1 MDSASTCFSLCVVT
15 YDGLDQSTA
24 QTLARTTTSVQRLVD
39 SLSPSLTP
47 RVALRPPEPLVT
59 HTHGRFEVNYA
70 CAIAGQAEAVSAA
83 RTLLLAAN
91 PTTTT
96 VTLKTNKRLI
106 LNHNDEMKPFVKSK
120 LDAIMA
126 ASNTQITCQES
137 SSSLGGAHLPPPPSP
152 SLSQSSNGS
161 TANQAQQHSIPQQQ
175 QQQHAHQPQQHQ
187 PNAHQNTHLPDRM
200 DVEIMGTWAD
210 IEHSARLQTL
220 IFLDELNGFTSK
232 SVELAFE
239 SYPIITGRKRA
250 VLNRIMEDSGGANI
264 YLPNP
269 LAVCVAGGVKHLIS
283 HASTIAA
290 RNETEENVKN
300 CIHVTGPASIVDMAI
315 SKIQHLMATKKQSL
329 IRKQVRLIRR
339 KIDWLLTSKRDQVRK
354 IMYDNG
360 VHLQIPPLGSASS
373 SVAVIGDNTI
383 YIERA
388 IRALMELVCEF
399 YMATIHVDPST
410 PTTALS
416 STKTSLPKIS
426 QSARCEIITNN
437 QGLEIYGTEF
447 AVKTAVRLICEL
459 GVLSSHIR
467 EIKFRLE
474 LPLEHKEFINGK
486 KSGKINK
493 ITKSCGCNIVFH
505 EDLNEY
511 NMVIDVMHQG
521 YASAME
527 GLKMLEDEL
536 PAEMSFFIPET
547 YHKRIIGVGG
557 KNIQRIMKKH
567 GVYVKFS
574 NAEEFALLGGY
585 HENKDNVIARTPA
598 KNSENLDLLKE
609 AVFEVVAFQSDVSVS
624 LSIPRVLHRSV
635 KGQHGLVV
643 SGIERGFGC
652 KIVWPDK
659 ESGSD
664 DIKVVGQETA
674 VLQAK
679 AELLNLVPD
688 VNSFPIPYSNPAIH
702 EIQSDEFRHSVKD
715 ALQRELGAEIY
726 INTPDPQ
733 SAPLIENSPPMGSG
747 SSAASSVSGGG
758 GQPSVSVSVLEI
770 TFIVYSPRGT
780 GAFETVKKRV
790 FEFLDAKQVSVKQEP
805 KPEVAASFAKLS
817 PPKTYDSFQ
826 HFNSKLL
833 SSVASAAGGEY
844 SYNTSYSLF
853 EPPAPVAV
861 GSAGTNSGNT
871 MFNPPNLKN
880 VFENAGG
887 VSGHAQ
893 SNNAS
898 TNNMPPRIQTSNAT
912 SAGTLH
918 HYPLQQRSQAFAP
931 MSAGVGM
938 NLHSPFGP
946 PLSGMPMDARPW
958 PQSAHPSSTFSQ
970 VGGGAAVG
978 NGMMSAGANHA
989 EVFGNGIFAHSDF
1002 SPVGVAGAAF
1012 GGGPRS
1018 ALPVSLNGAS
1028 VDGQFMFGGDS
1039 AGGDASP
1046 MLAEQFSG
1054 MQLNRNIGVGSG
1066 SNTGPE
1072 EKRKMSISKLSIG
1085 ESEADNE
1092 NVTFGAEVI
1101 WQLLYMDSNQSN
1113 QLDVFLTSLDLASHI
1128 GSFKTQL
1135 IDFNTLLTF
1144 NDADLIK
1151 VGLKAFGARRRLINA
1166 IRRFNQEKFARHSN
1180 QQFSSSIQ
1188 STGSSRQQPQ
1198 QQRQQDQGPQG
1209 QLPPVPQSPL
1219 QHHIHLQQQQQQ
1231 QQPPHPAGH
1240 SNFLYNMHNATHS
1253 HQQQQLTQPPHQLLT
1268 PSSTMFDFTILQ
1280 QGGPQQLSPTQKPL
1294 MPPPGLVIPQQQPGS
1309 GHSAQSL
1316 SMTAAFHTQYQQQY
1330 PHLGGIG
1337 GVHLSSGQSQQQQQ
1351 HHHQQAGLLPQHQL
1365 PSPAGPSSPVVGSY
1379 SNAARGVGGNG
1390 NVTQ

>member
-1 MDSASTCFSLCVVT
+1 MDSASTCFSMCVVT
-15 YDGLDQSTA
+15 YDGLDQSTT
-24 QTLARTTTSVQRLVD
+24 QTLARTTTAVQRLVS
-39 SLSPSLTP
+39 SLSPALAP
-47 RVALRPPEPLVT
+47 RVSLRPPEPLVT

-70 CAIAGQAEAVSAA
+70 CAVAGAGDAVSAA

-120 LDAIMA
+120 LDSIMA

-137 SSSLGGAHLPPPPSP
+137 SSSSGGAHLPPPSP
-152 SLSQSSNGS
+152 TPSQSSNGS
-161 TANQAQQHSIPQQQ
+161 TANQLQMQQQQQPQQHLSTPQQQ
-175 QQQHAHQPQQHQ
+175 QQQHHA
-187 PNAHQNTHLPDRM
+187 NQNTLLPDRM
-200 DVEIMGTWAD
+200 DVEIMGPWCD
-210 IEHSARLQTL
+210 IEMKARLQTL
-220 IFLDELNGFTSK
+220 IFLDELNGFTCK
-232 SVELAFE
+232 TIELAFE
-239 SYPIITGRKRA
+239 SYPIVTGRKRA

-264 YLPNP
+264 YLPNS
-269 LAVCVAGGVKHLIS
+269 LAACVAASVKPLSS
-283 HASTIAA
+283 HASTPAGE
-290 RNETEENVKN
+290 NEFEENVTN
-300 CIHVTGPASIVDMAI
+300 FIHITGPAAIVDVAI
-315 SKIQHLMATKKQSL
+315 SKIQHLLVTKKQSL
-329 IRKQVRLIRR
+329 IRKQIRLIRR
-339 KIDWLLTSKRDQVRK
+339 KIDWLITSKRDQVRK

-360 VHLQIPPLGSASS
+360 VHLEIPPLGSSS
-373 SVAVIGDNTI
+373 STVHVFGDNTI

-399 YMATIHVDPST
+399 YIATVQVDPSA
-410 PTTALS
+410 PTSALS
-416 STKTSLPKIS
+416 NTKTSLPRIC
-426 QSARCEIITNN
+426 QTARCEIITNN

-459 GVLSSHIR
+459 GFLNSHIR

-511 NMVIDVMHQG
+511 NMVIDVMHQA
-521 YASAME
+521 YASAIE

-557 KNIQRIMKKH
+557 KNIQRIMKKY

-598 KNSENLDLLKE
+598 KNSDALDLLKE
-609 AVFEVVAFQSDVSVS
+609 AVFEVVGFQSDVNVS

-635 KGQHGLVV
+635 KGHHGLVV
-643 SGIERGFGC
+643 SGIERGYGC

-664 DIKVVGQETA
+664 DIKVVGQEMA

-688 VNSFPIPYSNPAIH
+688 VNSFPIPYSSQAIS
-702 EIQSDEFRHSVKD
+702 EIQSDEFQHSVKD
-715 ALQRELGAEIY
+715 ALQLEIGAEIY
-726 INTPDPQ
+726 INTPDSQ
-733 SAPLIENSPPMGSG
+733 SVAIIEDSPPIGSG
-747 SSAASSVSGGG
+747 TSAASSLSNSASAAGAKPGVSAAD
-758 GQPSVSVSVLEI
+758 LEI
-770 TFIVYSPRGT
+770 TFIVYSRRGSGT
-780 GAFETVKKRV
+780 FEAVKNRV
-790 FEFLDAKQVSVKQEP
+790 FEYFEAKQVSIKRVS
-805 KPEVAASFAKLS
+805 KPDVAASFAKLS

-833 SSVASAAGGEY
+833 SSVASAGGAEY
-844 SYNTSYSLF
+844 SYNNSYSLF
-853 EPPAPVAV
+853 EPSTPGSGVPGSASV
-861 GSAGTNSGNT
+861 GSGNA

-880 VFENAGG
+880 VFESAGG
-887 VSGHAQ
+887 VSTHAQ
-893 SNNAS
+893 N
-898 TNNMPPRIQTSNAT
+898 NNMPPRIQTSAT
-912 SAGTLH
+912 TASTLH

-946 PLSGMPMDARPW
+946 PMSSMAMDTRPW
-958 PQSAHPSSTFSQ
+958 PQSAHPSSSFAHVGSGSGLVSSGMISSGGPNQ
-970 VGGGAAVG
+970 VDVFGGG
-978 NGMMSAGANHA
+978 M
-989 EVFGNGIFAHSDF
+989 FAHSDF
-1002 SPVGVAGAAF
+1002 SPAGVPGSTF
-1012 GGGPRS
+1012 VGGPRS
-1018 ALPVSLNGAS
+1018 ALPVGATGAS
-1028 VDGQFMFGGDS
+1028 VDGQFMFGGDG
-1039 AGGDASP
+1039 GGDGSP

-1054 MQLNRNIGVGSG
+1054 MQLNRTLAVGSG
-1066 SNTGPE
+1066 NNTAPE

-1101 WQLLYMDSNQSN
+1101 WQLLYMDSNQTN

-1128 GSFKTQL
+1128 ASFKTQA
-1135 IDFNTLLTF
+1135 IDFNTLLAF

-1151 VGLKAFGARRRLINA
+1151 VGLKAFGARRRVMNA
-1166 IRRFNQEKFARHSN
+1166 IRRFNQEKFARNSN
-1180 QQFSSSIQ
+1180 QQFASSIQ
-1188 STGSSRQQPQ
+1188 NTGSSRQQPQ
-1198 QQRQQDQGPQG
+1198 QRQQEQ
-1209 QLPPVPQSPL
+1209 PVPLSPL
-1219 QHHIHLQQQQQQ
+1219 QHHMHLQ
-1231 QQPPHPAGH
+1231 QQPPHLGGH
-1240 SNFLYNMHNATHS
+1240 TNFLYNMHTASHAQ
-1253 HQQQQLTQPPHQLLT
+1253 HQQQQLAQPQHQLLT

-1280 QGGPQQLSPTQKPL
+1280 QGGPQQHSPTQKPL
-1294 MPPPGLVIPQQQPGS
+1294 LPPPGLVMPPQQQGG
-1309 GHSAQSL
+1309 GHGVPPIPS
-1316 SMTAAFHTQYQQQY
+1316 TAAFHTQYQQQY
-1330 PHLGGIG
+1330 PHLGGG
-1337 GVHLSSGQSQQQQQ
+1337 AGMHLSSGQPQQPQVG
-1351 HHHQQAGLLPQHQL
+1351 GLMPQHQL
-1365 PSPAGPSSPVVGSY
+1365 PSPAGPSSPVMGSY
-1379 SNAARGVGGNG
+1379 SNAARGGGNSG
-1390 NVTQ
+1390 SGPQ